1 MFKES
6 HMQASIA
13 DNVLVILFSGFLC
26 LWYSSALPEAGL
38 EDRGSPGAGDKRVIE
53 NLARKHEALG

>member
-13 DNVLVILFSGFLC
+13 DDVLVILFSGFLC
-26 LWYSSALPEAGL
+26 LWYSSAL
-38 EDRGSPGAGDKRVIE
+38 K
-53 NLARKHEALG
+53 NLRFVLGVVVHL